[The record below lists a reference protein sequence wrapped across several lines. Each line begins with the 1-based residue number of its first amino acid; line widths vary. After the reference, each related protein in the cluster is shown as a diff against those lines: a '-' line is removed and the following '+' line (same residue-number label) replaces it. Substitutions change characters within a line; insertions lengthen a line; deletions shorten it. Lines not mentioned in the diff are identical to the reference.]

1 MREMKDHLKNE
12 ETEKEGGKDEKKNVK
27 YKLELGEKK
36 EVLEEWSS
44 RMKWRNKEI
53 KVRKQNKTLSN
64 LM

>member
-44 RMKWRNKEI
+44 RMK
-53 KVRKQNKTLSN
+53 
-64 LM
+64 